1 MNGTTRIEGAE
12 KACPITSHS
21 RESRFDR
28 AREGVAAGVAAV
40 LAAYL
45 MALGFLG
52 EPRPSATTA
61 TTLIAVQGFP
71 PCKFRGPMG
80 SPELAKPCLPSG
92 MTAVRDF
99 FYSACGNSFYDP

>member
-1 MNGTTRIEGAE
+1 MNGTTRIERAE

-45 MALGFLG
+45 IALGFLG
-52 EPRPSATTA
+52 EPRPSAKA
-61 TTLIAVQGFP
+61 TTLIAIRVSNCANFGAQ
-71 PCKFRGPMG
+71 R
-80 SPELAKPCLPSG
+80 AAPSW
-92 MTAVRDF
+92 
-99 FYSACGNSFYDP
+99 